1 VPQKPHVQPER
12 AEDPSDQKFYTMA
25 ADRQNKVIDLE
36 NRADSLRQS
45 IDVLGTAGGYATTAM
60 RAELD
65 EVDEELQ
72 RYQPAAKPV
81 PGDARCNE
89 LQLSGARTA
98 NIGHFPTELFATI
111 RSSKTGL
118 SATVTTLFATEPQSL
133 ASNHII

>member
-1 VPQKPHVQPER
+1 MKSATR
-12 AEDPSDQKFYTMA
+12 A
-25 ADRQNKVIDLE
+25 L
-36 NRADSLRQS
+36 
-45 IDVLGTAGGYATTAM
+45 AGGS
-60 RAELD
+60 RGAEVFGDDALGARL
-65 EVDEELQ
+65 VSS
-72 RYQPAAKPV
+72 PAPL
-81 PGDARCNE
+81 RCNE